1 MSALLQPESGPL
13 PPGWERRFT
22 NDGRPYY
29 VDHTT
34 RTTSWIKPHDLP
46 YRKRLENFKS
56 QPGMHKISGTCDIKI
71 RRNMAFEDSFVAIMR
86 CSRED
91 MRRMLVVSLEG
102 EDGLDYTAASTSVL
116 QSLMFT
122 FTPLFSH
129 FSF

>member
-1 MSALLQPESGPL
+1 
-13 PPGWERRFT
+13 
-22 NDGRPYY
+22 
-29 VDHTT
+29 
-34 RTTSWIKPHDLP
+34 
-46 YRKRLENFKS
+46 
-56 QPGMHKISGTCDIKI
+56 
-71 RRNMAFEDSFVAIMR
+71 MAFEDSFVAIMR

-102 EDGLDYTAASTSVL
+102 EDGLGSTAASTSVL